1 MSVPVPK
8 WLVELD
14 EARSSGAA
22 GVILTGNT
30 VDRVHLS
37 HGGLKVA
44 FLRYAL
50 ARHLSEQGLRVG
62 YHALG
67 TGFEV
72 LDESAVGGRA
82 GSPPFSDVPVGPS
95 EALLVL
101 SALERVL
108 RQSDARAAVIF
119 DYADLLLPNAGGSAA
134 AISPS
139 HAQAVQIV
147 HRWAQDDLIRQAGN
161 IVIFVSNDGALHEL
175 LLGTGGFRVIRIDL
189 PTELERVSFTSH
201 LLNVRAQGYENTL
214 GTLAAGYR
222 VEEFARNTAGLRLG
236 DIEYLLRRSAAR
248 QSVVTRDDARTEKQH
263 AISQISRDL
272 VEVVEPQAGFEAVAG
287 AEHAKRYFTAVRDQW
302 TRGTASCPQ
311 AILLAGVPG
320 CGKSHIVR
328 AVAKEFGAP
337 LLIMRN
343 IRDQYVGQSE
353 RNLERVLWIAENL
366 SPCILWT
373 DELDQAI
380 GQRST
385 GQSADGGTSERM
397 LARLFEYFG
406 GMNKRGRILWIG
418 TTNRPDILD
427 PALLDR
433 FQVVLPWIHPTMRE
447 RASLIPLLASQ
458 VERTLAR
465 GLDVDAFASSP
476 ALEMLTV
483 RSLQEIVVSAAM
495 RADAR
500 TGASDAEITSA
511 DLGSAVADYKSSQ
524 NSIEHEFLA
533 LKAVQMAS
541 FTSLLPWM
549 GDAGCDANNLPHYLR
564 ALIDPTTG
572 KLDDQMLAQSIDE
585 RERARAEGR
594 WRR

>member
-1 MSVPVPK
+1 MPQ
-8 WLVELD
+8 WLQELE
-14 EARSSGAA
+14 EARTSGAA

-30 VDRVHLS
+30 VDRVHLAS
-37 HGGLKVA
+37 PGVEVA
-44 FLRYAL
+44 FLRYAI
-50 ARHLSEQGLRVG
+50 AHHLSQQGLRVG

-72 LDESAVGGRA
+72 LETPPNRGSAA
-82 GSPPFSDVPVGPS
+82 SPPFADVPVGPS
-95 EALLVL
+95 ECLLVL

-108 RQSDARAAVIF
+108 RLPGSQAAVIL
-119 DYADLLLPNAGGSAA
+119 DYAELLLPQSSGSAA
-134 AISPS
+134 GMSPS

-147 HRWAQDDLIRQAGN
+147 HHWAQDDLIRQAGN
-161 IVIFVSNDGALHEL
+161 FIVIVSNDGALHEL
-175 LLGTGGFRVIRIDL
+175 LLGTGGFRTVRIDL
-189 PTELERVSFTSH
+189 PTEEERARFTTHLSH
-201 LLNVRAQGYENTL
+201 VRANGYARTL
-214 GTLAAGYR
+214 GTLAADYP
-222 VEEFARNTAGLRLG
+222 VEEFARNTCGLRLS
-236 DIEYLLRRSAAR
+236 DIEYLMRRAAAR
-248 QSVVTRDDARTEKQH
+248 KTDVTRDDARTEKQH
-263 AISQISRDL
+263 AIAQISRDL
-272 VEVVEPQAGFEAVAG
+272 VEVVEPRAGFESVAG
-287 AEHAKRYFTAVRDQW
+287 AAHAKRYFSAVRGQW
-302 TRGTASCPQ
+302 MRGTASCPQ

-328 AVAKEFGAP
+328 AVAREFGAP

-343 IRDQYVGQSE
+343 VRDQFVGQSE

-433 FQVVLPWIHPTMRE
+433 FQVVLPWIHPTTRE
-447 RASLIPLLASQ
+447 RGELIPLLAKQ
-458 VERTLAR
+458 IDRQLAE
-465 GLDVDAFASSP
+465 GIDLGVFESSA

-483 RSLQEIVVSAAM
+483 RSLQEIIVAAAM
-495 RADAR
+495 LADAR
-500 TGASDAEITSA
+500 TGEFGAPIGHG
-511 DLGSAVADYKSSQ
+511 DLAGAIEDYKSSQ
-524 NSIEHEFLA
+524 NTTEHEFLA
-533 LKAVQMAS
+533 LKALQMAS

-549 GDAGCDANNLPHYLR
+549 SEGGCDVRDLPPYLR
-564 ALIDPTTG
+564 DLVDPATG
-572 KLDDQMLAQSIDE
+572 RMNDEELANRISQRE
-585 RERARAEGR
+585 RERAEGR